1 MTCPICHNHMPMAL
15 RLAVLLTVL
24 AVNAVAMAA
33 GRDDLIRDE
42 DHAGIHKKLI
52 IAADGVALCDK
63 PDVAPTETLKPF
75 DVYFQLWPS
84 ESAKASKSMDQNG
97 WIRIGRANGQ
107 EAGWIKNSP
116 VTNPQTKKEE
126 KPFIEWPT
134 RFFLD
139 PREPETPNAPKF
151 SVDCVVNGKRETAVF
166 SGKSGGRRSMAP
178 ILAENQENNFSVAF
192 FCGTP
197 PKQAGT
203 TVAQQELSMG
213 DLKDTSLDLV
223 FVIDTT
229 ASMTPLIEATKD
241 VVRQCVEALKQAN
254 PEVRSGTR
262 FGLVA
267 YQDATPG
274 LKPFDIVCKLSDA
287 GTFQQKLEQVRAATQ
302 GSEEVPEDVLAGL
315 NAAISPEMGW
325 HPMSLKHVMLIG
337 DASAHVSGPKNTTNK
352 TIDGILD
359 GARSQSGSE
368 ATSNLASIT
377 FNAVRA
383 RNPGNNDPAED
394 QLCKEQF
401 QQIAQNQGRVP
412 GNFSDI
418 DPNNAGDKAQCIA
431 GMVTFYKSGLTALS
445 GVQKNDP
452 AAVAAIASTGDSA
465 IARQAYVLQNAVA
478 QTDMPAVGEGNASD
492 RDPAG
497 NLVAIK
503 SIFVSKREI
512 KRLASILSFIY
523 DSLQQ
528 SNDSGERG
536 DVSAVM
542 NTLQMALAITAT
554 GEKTTQFEK
563 GTSLKAVIS
572 ELPLKSDALEIT
584 IQELAAMQD
593 DAFKEWLGKLESTKR
608 TSAAIIDSPDE
619 DWINLDDAKDRSDDL
634 VFKALRIEE
643 LP

>member
-1 MTCPICHNHMPMAL
+1 MAL

-213 DLKDTSLDLV
+213 
-223 FVIDTT
+223 
-229 ASMTPLIEATKD
+229 
-241 VVRQCVEALKQAN
+241 
-254 PEVRSGTR
+254 
-262 FGLVA
+262 
-267 YQDATPG
+267 
-274 LKPFDIVCKLSDA
+274 
-287 GTFQQKLEQVRAATQ
+287 Q
-302 GSEEVPEDVLAGL
+302 G
-315 NAAISPEMGW
+315 NRI
-325 HPMSLKHVMLIG
+325 LIG
-337 DASAHVSGPKNTTNK
+337 LFS
-352 TIDGILD
+352 
-359 GARSQSGSE
+359 SQNS
-368 ATSNLASIT
+368 
-377 FNAVRA
+377 
-383 RNPGNNDPAED
+383 
-394 QLCKEQF
+394 F
-401 QQIAQNQGRVP
+401 QHI
-412 GNFSDI
+412 
-418 DPNNAGDKAQCIA
+418 
-431 GMVTFYKSGLTALS
+431 VT
-445 GVQKNDP
+445 P
-452 AAVAAIASTGDSA
+452 
-465 IARQAYVLQNAVA
+465 
-478 QTDMPAVGEGNASD
+478 PC
-492 RDPAG
+492 
-497 NLVAIK
+497 
-503 SIFVSKREI
+503 
-512 KRLASILSFIY
+512 
-523 DSLQQ
+523 
-528 SNDSGERG
+528 
-536 DVSAVM
+536 
-542 NTLQMALAITAT
+542 
-554 GEKTTQFEK
+554 
-563 GTSLKAVIS
+563 
-572 ELPLKSDALEIT
+572 
-584 IQELAAMQD
+584 
-593 DAFKEWLGKLESTKR
+593 LESLAT
-608 TSAAIIDSPDE
+608 
-619 DWINLDDAKDRSDDL
+619 N
-634 VFKALRIEE
+634 
-643 LP
+643 

>member
-1 MTCPICHNHMPMAL
+1 VTQVKC
-15 RLAVLLTVL
+15 R
-24 AVNAVAMAA
+24 AA
-33 GRDDLIRDE
+33 
-42 DHAGIHKKLI
+42 
-52 IAADGVALCDK
+52 IAARL
-63 PDVAPTETLKPF
+63 PF
-75 DVYFQLWPS
+75 D
-84 ESAKASKSMDQNG
+84 D
-97 WIRIGRANGQ
+97 
-107 EAGWIKNSP
+107 SP
-116 VTNPQTKKEE
+116 QY
-126 KPFIEWPT
+126 
-134 RFFLD
+134 L
-139 PREPETPNAPKF
+139 
-151 SVDCVVNGKRETAVF
+151 C
-166 SGKSGGRRSMAP
+166 RSQKMRLP
-178 ILAENQENNFSVAF
+178 
-192 FCGTP
+192 C
-197 PKQAGT
+197 
-203 TVAQQELSMG
+203 SMG